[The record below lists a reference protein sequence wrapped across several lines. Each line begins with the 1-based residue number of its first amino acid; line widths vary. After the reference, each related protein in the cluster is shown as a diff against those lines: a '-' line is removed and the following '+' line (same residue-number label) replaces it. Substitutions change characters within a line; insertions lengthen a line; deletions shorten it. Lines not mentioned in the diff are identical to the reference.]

1 MEHEDEDEEDL
12 DEADVKKAKRCY
24 DQKLEEDDEAPVVV
38 PPVAVPLP
46 QGTQSAG
53 KGVTVDSHD
62 DEVDEVEDED
72 DDDGNA
78 DDDEEEEDGDVGQ
91 KKSERKGGGASSA
104 AAASTPAP
112 FDLGPIGTHFL
123 LR

>member
-38 PPVAVPLP
+38 PPIAVPLP

-62 DEVDEVEDED
+62 DEVDEDEDED

-78 DDDEEEEDGDVGQ
+78 DDEEEDGDVGQ
-91 KKSERKGGGASSA
+91 KKSERKGGGASSV
-104 AAASTPAP
+104 AAASSPAP